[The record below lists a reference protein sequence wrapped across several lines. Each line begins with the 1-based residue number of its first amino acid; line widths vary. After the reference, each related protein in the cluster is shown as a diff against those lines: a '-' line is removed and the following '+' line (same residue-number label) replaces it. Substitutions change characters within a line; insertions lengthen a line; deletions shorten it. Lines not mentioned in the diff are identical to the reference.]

1 MKQAKDF
8 ANESASLERILS
20 GLRPNEFERKTAFKS
35 WTIEQI
41 LRHLHLWN
49 QAALWSLID
58 EPRFHAYIKQAADP
72 IQAFGLVDF
81 EKKFLDGLSGLAL
94 FDAWRSFYPK
104 MAEAFSAVDPSQR
117 VVWAGPSMSARS
129 SVSARYMETWAH
141 SQAIYDELG
150 VDREENDAIEAIVR
164 LGFNTYGWTFANRG
178 LPVPEPR
185 PTLALTA
192 PSGAVWE
199 LGDAAG
205 DERIEGSAVEFCQVV
220 AQTRNIADTKLRVRG
235 PNATS
240 WMAIAQCF
248 AGPPNDPPAAGA
260 RRKRTHA
267 P

>member
-8 ANESASLERILS
+8 ATECVSLERLLA
-20 GLRPNEFERKTAFKS
+20 GLEPKEFERPTAFKS
-35 WTIEQI
+35 WTFEQI

-49 QAALWSLID
+49 QAAFWSLTD
-58 EPRFHAYIKQAADP
+58 EPRFLAYIKQATAP
-72 IQAFGLVDF
+72 IEAFGLQDF
-81 EKKFLDGLSGLAL
+81 EKQFLGGLSGIAL

-150 VDREENDAIEAIVR
+150 VDHEENDAIEAIVR

-178 LPVPEPR
+178 LPVQEPR
-185 PTLALTA
+185 PALALTA
-192 PSGAVWE
+192 PSGALWE
-199 LGDAAG
+199 LGGAADG
-205 DERIEGSAVEFCQVV
+205 ERIEGAAIEFCQVV
-220 AQTRNIADTKLRVRG
+220 AQTRNIADTKLRVSG
-235 PNATS
+235 PNAAS

-248 AGPPNDPPAAGA
+248 AGPANNPPAPGT
-260 RRKRTHA
+260 RRKKPHA
-267 P
+267 